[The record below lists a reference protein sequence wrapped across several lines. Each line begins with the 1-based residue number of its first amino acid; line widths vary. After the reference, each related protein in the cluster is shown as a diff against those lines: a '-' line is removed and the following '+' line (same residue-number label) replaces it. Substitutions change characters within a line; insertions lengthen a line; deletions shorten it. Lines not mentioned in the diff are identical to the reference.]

1 MIERRGE
8 LARPKPKGQASLPLL
23 KGFLRASPCRVE
35 RRFFMMTNTDLYR
48 GAPNDNRS
56 LRRGELARPTRK
68 NSLRLKDYD
77 YSLSGPYF
85 FTVCLFNRKEIF
97 KEQNIRGKVIEV
109 FKNLAGEL
117 GIDIHAIVI
126 ASNHLHGVVTL
137 PDDRRVT
144 LWQYIGTA
152 KVRITQMIIGQ
163 ASLPLR
169 DRIWQRSFYD
179 HIIRDENDFSQ
190 KAQYIENH
198 PIKEEGDIYAEWH

>member
-85 FTVCLFNRKEIF
+85 FTVCLFNRKEIV

-117 GIDIHAIVI
+117 
-126 ASNHLHGVVTL
+126 
-137 PDDRRVT
+137 
-144 LWQYIGTA
+144 
-152 KVRITQMIIGQ
+152 
-163 ASLPLR
+163 
-169 DRIWQRSFYD
+169 
-179 HIIRDENDFSQ
+179 
-190 KAQYIENH
+190 
-198 PIKEEGDIYAEWH
+198 